1 MFSHGSAN
9 ARGVAVLIRSSLD
22 IVIQHEHCD
31 SKGRLLMLNAKI
43 KDKNY
48 FLINLYG
55 PNKDAEPVRFY
66 QDLSITLRGID
77 LNSDS
82 NLVVDGDFNCP
93 LDPTIDKKSGILIPR
108 QHVINSI
115 ENIQNEFSLHDI
127 WRIKNPNTR
136 SYTWSKSSPSIF
148 CRLDYW
154 LISNKLNDLVTQVDI
169 VASIKTDHSSI
180 VLELE
185 DIKESCK
192 GPGFWKLNNSLLDR
206 PVENFSTGSCI
217 ADKE

>member
-77 LNSDS
+77 LDSDS
-82 NLVVDGDFNCP
+82 NLIVGGDFN
-93 LDPTIDKKSGILIPR
+93 
-108 QHVINSI
+108 
-115 ENIQNEFSLHDI
+115 
-127 WRIKNPNTR
+127 
-136 SYTWSKSSPSIF
+136 
-148 CRLDYW
+148 
-154 LISNKLNDLVTQVDI
+154 
-169 VASIKTDHSSI
+169 
-180 VLELE
+180 
-185 DIKESCK
+185 
-192 GPGFWKLNNSLLDR
+192 R
-206 PVENFSTGSCI
+206 PF
-217 ADKE
+217 A